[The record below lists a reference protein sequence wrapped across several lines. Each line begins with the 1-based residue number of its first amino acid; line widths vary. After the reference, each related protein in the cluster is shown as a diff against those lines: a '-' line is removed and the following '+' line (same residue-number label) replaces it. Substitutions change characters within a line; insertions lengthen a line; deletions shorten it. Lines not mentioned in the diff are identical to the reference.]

1 MVRLILTFIVNF
13 FILASFW
20 MLVQFVHPLN
30 WPFLQDTFRS
40 LAVPYDVLHITVVL
54 SAAIL
59 LVSCALTRTAIMQM
73 FVCWLTGCKRPVG
86 EEADKLEY
94 VMAHVCQCS
103 GIPRQDFKL
112 YVSNMKAYN
121 AFAVGNNHIAV
132 TRPLLYQ
139 LAVRPLCGILAHE
152 MGHLVHGDSRVGYM
166 CYVMSWFGNFV
177 IRLYQWI
184 ITVLNFL
191 SFIPFAGIFLVPIT
205 WFFLLQTYVFYFL
218 LNLPLWFTNQFLSR
232 RDEYAA
238 DRYACEIGLGRE
250 LYEGLSLLSAGERKQ
265 SFWQGFA
272 SDHPGTHKRLERIE
286 RYLYGNE

>member
-1 MVRLILTFIVNF
+1 
-13 FILASFW
+13 
-20 MLVQFVHPLN
+20 
-30 WPFLQDTFRS
+30 
-40 LAVPYDVLHITVVL
+40 
-54 SAAIL
+54 
-59 LVSCALTRTAIMQM
+59 
-73 FVCWLTGCKRPVG
+73 
-86 EEADKLEY
+86 
-94 VMAHVCQCS
+94 
-103 GIPRQDFKL
+103 
-112 YVSNMKAYN
+112 
-121 AFAVGNNHIAV
+121 
-132 TRPLLYQ
+132 
-139 LAVRPLCGILAHE
+139 
-152 MGHLVHGDSRVGYM
+152 
-166 CYVMSWFGNFV
+166 MSWFGNFV

-205 WFFLLQTYVFYFL
+205 WFFLLQTYVFHFL